1 MTDLS
6 VALAVKTDLAP
17 TANQPGVHIAKPAR
31 DLPAT
36 GSYACCCGATGR
48 AKGDDNVRD
57 LVAEWID
64 HRNTCPHR

>member
-1 MTDLS
+1 MGDL
-6 VALAVKTDLAP
+6 TP
-17 TANQPGVHIAKPAR
+17 TPGQPGVHITKPAR
-31 DLPAT
+31 DFPAT
-36 GSYACCCGATGR
+36 GTYTCCCGATRR

>member
-1 MTDLS
+1 MT
-6 VALAVKTDLAP
+6 ALADLAP
-17 TANQPGVHIAKPAR
+17 TPEQPGLHVAKPAR
-31 DLPAT
+31 DFPAH

-48 AKGDDNVRD
+48 AQGDDDVRD